1 VSTARLATFLAAL
14 AALAAT
20 AAPAVAGTRGP
31 LPQPGAFAIPDPG
44 LPPRD
49 TVVEDGL
56 ARASRA
62 ATASA
67 QRYPVNDGKGRTVE
81 IAVSPFCNPVTCNA
95 ADPQLIA
102 DYLGTLAH
110 GDEMNSLL
118 VRLVTDGEIAGE
130 CGPGAGACYFPGGN
144 MMLINGN
151 DTTGPDGATREFVI
165 AHEFGHHVAQHR
177 FNPPFLP
184 TIDWG
189 PKRWDTYE
197 RVCQGVRRGAYFP
210 GDEGSHY
217 FQNPG
222 EAYAES
228 SAFNRFRNA
237 PVDWA
242 WSPSLKPDAGAFRA
256 IKQDVLHPWTHR
268 TRFVLPGRLPPGGP
282 KAVVERFSTPLDG
295 TLSLRLRGPSRAEF
309 DLLLRDRNGRLLQ
322 ASRGLGSSELI
333 NFTVCGQ
340 TRLRAVVKRAGPG
353 GGAFS
358 IVVRRP

>member
-1 VSTARLATFLAAL
+1 MSRSCAATALVVLATFAAIASP
-14 AALAAT
+14 AA
-20 AAPAVAGTRGP
+20 AGARGP
-31 LPQPGAFAIPDPG
+31 LPEPDAFAIPDPG

-49 TVVEDGL
+49 AVLPGGL
-56 ARASRA
+56 ARASARA
-62 ATASA
+62 TTSV
-67 QRYPVNDGKGRTVE
+67 QRYPVNDGKGRSVE
-81 IAVSPFCNPVTCNA
+81 IAVSSLCNPATCNA
-95 ADPQLIA
+95 ADPQQIA
-102 DYLGTLAH
+102 DFLGTLAH
-110 GDEMNSLL
+110 GDEISSLL

-165 AHEFGHHVAQHR
+165 AHEYGHHVAQHR

-189 PKRWDTYE
+189 TKRWDTYE

-228 SAFNRFRNA
+228 SAFLRFRDA
-237 PVDWA
+237 PVQWA
-242 WSPSLKPDAGAFRA
+242 WVSSLKPDAGAFRA
-256 IKQDVLHPWTHR
+256 IRQDVLHPWTHR
-268 TRFVLPGRLPPGGP
+268 TRSVLLGRLSRGRQ
-282 KAVVERFSTPLDG
+282 AVVERLATPLDG
-295 TLSLRLRGPSRAEF
+295 TLSLRLRGPRQAEF
-309 DLLLRDRNGRLLQ
+309 DLLLRDRQGRLLQ
-322 ASRGLGSSELI
+322 ASRGVGSTEQI

-340 TRLRAVVKRAGPG
+340 TKLRAVVKRAGPG
-353 GGAFS
+353 TGPFS
-358 IVVRRP
+358 LAVRRP